1 MNQFRFNQ
9 GSQKVMG
16 GVQRVALRLTCAEK
30 VRRLGSPLSV
40 ALSNL
45 LTSSNLAAHPRP
57 RICAHTYARPRMC
70 MCKFRLDR
78 LGG

>member
-9 GSQKVMG
+9 GSQKVMED
-16 GVQRVALRLTCAEK
+16 VQRVTFRPTSAEK
-30 VRRLGSPLSV
+30 VRRLERPLSV

-45 LTSSNLAAHPRP
+45 LTSSNLAAHTHPRTH
-57 RICAHTYARPRMC
+57 AHTYARPRMC